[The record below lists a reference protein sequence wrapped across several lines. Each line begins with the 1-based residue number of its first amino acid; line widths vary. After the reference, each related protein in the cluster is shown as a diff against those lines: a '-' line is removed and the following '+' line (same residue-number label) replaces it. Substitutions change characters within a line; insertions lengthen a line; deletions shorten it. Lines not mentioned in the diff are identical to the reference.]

1 MTGRADRV
9 IQNQLE
15 AVRRPPDNRATRFGP
30 TTVVALVAL
39 LVVLA
44 ATTGVATASP
54 SAGCGS
60 GGARSTAK
68 MRCLLNEA
76 RTQRGLRPLVHSTSL
91 DRAARLRAAAIR
103 RCDDFSHTPCGRS
116 FGSAYNAA
124 GYSVATHSVA
134 ENLAWGTGSLSTAAS
149 TLGTWLGSSE
159 HRHNLLGRSW
169 RKVGV
174 AVVVAP
180 ELQGVQ
186 NAVVWVA
193 EFGEP

>member
-1 MTGRADRV
+1 
-9 IQNQLE
+9 
-15 AVRRPPDNRATRFGP
+15 
-30 TTVVALVAL
+30 VALVAS

-44 ATTGVATASP
+44 ATTGIAAASP
-54 SAGCGS
+54 SAGCDSAGS
-60 GGARSTAK
+60 ARSTAK

-76 RTQRGLRPLVHSTSL
+76 RRQRGLRPLIHSSHL

-116 FGSAYNAA
+116 FDSAYNAA
-124 GYSVATHSVA
+124 GYSVATHTVA
-134 ENLAWGTGSLSTAAS
+134 ENLAWGTGSLSTAAA
-149 TLGTWLGSSE
+149 TLGTWLASSE

-180 ELQGVQ
+180 QLQGVH